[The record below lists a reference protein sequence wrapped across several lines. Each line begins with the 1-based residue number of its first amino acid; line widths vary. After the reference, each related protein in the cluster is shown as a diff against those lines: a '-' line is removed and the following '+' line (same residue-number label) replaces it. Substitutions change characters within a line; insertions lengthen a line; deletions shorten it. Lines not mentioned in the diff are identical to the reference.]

1 MNIDVLKKDLRSAKR
16 DQQLRKNL
24 LTNHYATIV
33 VEAQCKE
40 GGKLLCLVIVWLLVT
55 RLMQVV
61 TSYQLL
67 HRGGFSSTVL
77 LFTKTLTLDSFT
89 DKQLQS
95 CYLLHIVLFS
105 LGSFKVG
112 NIRCRCSVT
121 TPEICYTDVMR
132 SFFLLSSAN

>member
-16 DQQLRKNL
+16 DQQLRKNV

-33 VEAQCKE
+33 VEVQCKE
-40 GGKLLCLVIVWLLVT
+40 GGTLLCLAIVWLLVT

-77 LFTKTLTLDSFT
+77 LFTETLTLDSFT

-105 LGSFKVG
+105 LGFFKVG